1 MNQDLETPENL
12 IKNHGRNGIGR
23 KNVRTKVIKNQI
35 TSARIDAEKIVSEA
49 DEYSV
54 LVRGQAKEDADNLR
68 EKGYRDGLDKALL
81 EMEQNLLDVREVRD
95 RVMREVEQDLLRL
108 SVRLAEKILGREIE
122 KDNKAIV
129 NIVATALV
137 NARQQEKLTVR
148 INPADVQVVEKE
160 IENVTPS
167 GKIRFLDFVADPRV
181 SVGGCMIESEVGTI
195 DARLETQLRIL
206 ERALLA
212 QSEGES
218 IKE

>member
-12 IKNHGRNGIGR
+12 IKNYGRNVIGR
-23 KNVRTKVIKNQI
+23 KSGKTQVIKNQI
-35 TSARIDAEKIVSEA
+35 TSARNEAEKIVSEA

-54 LVRGQAKEDADNLR
+54 LVRSQAKEDADNLR

-81 EMEQNLLDVREVRD
+81 EMEQNLLDIREVRD

-108 SVRLAEKILGREIE
+108 SVRLAEKILGREID

-148 INPADVQVVEKE
+148 INPADVQIVEKE

-167 GKIRFLDFVADPRV
+167 GKIRYLDFVADPRV
-181 SVGGCMIESEVGTI
+181 SIGGCMIESEVGTI